1 MSVGVVT
8 AVCGVVT
15 AVAAVAIVEGWS
27 SGPWT
32 ERVLLLLGTVIVI
45 FGVGGIV
52 IALAVAGVLRTATFF
67 AVPEQPP
74 GLNRISAIIELQRAE
89 QDAWATGQ
97 LRERHRSSLPPSER
111 APATEA
117 PDPALAGRS
126 APPTEALPPYSTP
139 QTAE

>member
-27 SGPWT
+27 TGPWT
-32 ERVLLLLGTVIVI
+32 ERVLLLGTVIVI
-45 FGVGGIV
+45 FGVGGIA

-97 LRERHRSSLPPSER
+97 PRERHRRSLPRSER
-111 APATEA
+111 PPATGV